1 MNAMHQNPVYDY
13 IPSPDQRGPKP
24 AHHRVVIVGA
34 GPVGLA
40 CAADLALHGIHTI
53 LLDDNNTV
61 SVGSR
66 GICHAKRTLEILDRL
81 GCGDE
86 IADRGVQWN
95 VGRVYLQNRELY
107 SFDLQPESGH
117 KRPAFVN
124 LPQYYVEEALVNR
137 VQALRHTHLRWK
149 NKVTSVKNFPDHV
162 ELQINTPDGN
172 YSITCDWLIACDGA
186 RSPIRDNLGLSF
198 KGQVFED
205 RFLIADVIMQADFPS
220 ERRFWFDPPFHPGQS
235 ALLHKQ
241 PDNLWRIDFQLGRD
255 ADTELEKQP
264 ERVIPR
270 IKAMLG
276 NDVAFELEW
285 VSVYTFQCR
294 RMEKF
299 RHGRILFAG
308 DSAHQVS
315 PFGARG
321 GNGGMQDA
329 DNLGWKLS
337 LVLNK
342 KSPPSMLDTYHEE
355 RSYAADENILNST
368 RSTDFLSPQSKISQV
383 FRDATLELAEKNAF
397 ARKLVNSGRLSMPA
411 TYSLSRLNTPD
422 TGSYRCALTPGMP
435 AADAPAILNGKKTW
449 LIDLLHSGFTGL
461 FFCGRHGLLEE
472 EVKILHALLIQPIPI
487 AAIIVAP
494 RSPMTKFQAPSRTQ
508 LIEDP
513 EGLIAQRYDGKPGT
527 YYLFRSD
534 QHICARWRTLD
545 SHEILHALARATG
558 NG

>member
-1 MNAMHQNPVYDY
+1 MHSTRQHPVFDY
-13 IPSPDQRGPKP
+13 VASRDQQESTP

-40 CAADLALHGIHTI
+40 CAADLALHGIHAV

-95 VGRVYLQNRELY
+95 VGRVYLRERELY
-107 SFDLQPESGH
+107 QFNLQPESGY

-124 LPQYYVEEALVNR
+124 LPQYDLEAALVKR
-137 VQALRHTHLRWK
+137 VQALAHTDLRWK
-149 NKVTSVKNFPDHV
+149 NKVTAVKSFPDRVDVHI
-162 ELQINTPDGN
+162 ETPDGN
-172 YSITCDWLIACDGA
+172 YSLTCDYLIACDGA
-186 RSPIRDNLGLSF
+186 RSLVRESLGQTF

-205 RFLIADVIMQADFPS
+205 HFLIADVFMQADFPS

-255 ADTELEKQP
+255 ADAELEKRP

-276 NDVAFELEW
+276 DSVPFELEW

-342 KSPPSMLDTYHEE
+342 KAPAGLLDTYHEE
-355 RSYAADENILNST
+355 RSYAADENIRNST
-368 RSTDFLSPQSKISQV
+368 RSTDFLSPQSKISKI
-383 FRDATLELAEKNAF
+383 FRDATLELAEHHAF
-397 ARKLVNSGRLSMPA
+397 ARTLVNSGRLSVPA
-411 TYSLSRLNTPD
+411 AYALSRLNSPD
-422 TGSYRCALTPGMP
+422 SGPFKCTLTPGMP
-435 AADAPAILNGKKTW
+435 AADAPATLNGKNAW
-449 LIDLLHSGFTGL
+449 LLDLLQHGFCGL
-461 FFCGRHGLLEE
+461 FFAGRHGLTEE
-472 EVKILHALLIQPIPI
+472 EVKTLHALLIQPVPI
-487 AAIIVAP
+487 AAVIVAP
-494 RSPMTKFQAPSRTQ
+494 TLAHSKFQAPSRTH
-508 LIEDP
+508 LVEDP
-513 EGLIAQRYDGKPGT
+513 EGLIAKRYDGKPGT
-527 YYLFRSD
+527 YYLFRPD
-534 QHICARWRTLD
+534 QHICARWRKLD
-545 SHEILHALARATG
+545 SGEILHALARATC

>member
-1 MNAMHQNPVYDY
+1 MHKKPIFDY
-13 IPSPDQRGPKP
+13 TPSSDQRTSKP

-40 CAADLALHGIHTI
+40 MAADLALHGIQTV

-86 IADRGVQWN
+86 IADKGVQWH
-95 VGRVYLQNRELY
+95 VGRVYLRERELY

-137 VQALRHTHLRWK
+137 VNNSQKTDLRWK
-149 NKVTSVKNFPDHV
+149 NRVTAVKNFTDHV
-162 ELQINTPDGN
+162 ELQINTPDGD
-172 YSITCDWLIACDGA
+172 YTITCDYLIACDGA
-186 RSPIRDNLGLSF
+186 RSAIRESLGLTF

-205 RFLIADVIMQADFPS
+205 HFLIADVIMQADFPS

-255 ADTELEKQP
+255 ADAEVEKQP

-276 NDVAFELEW
+276 NDVPFELEW
-285 VSVYTFQCR
+285 VSIYTFQCR

-329 DNLGWKLS
+329 DNLGWKLP

-342 KSPPSMLDTYHEE
+342 KAPPTLLDTYDEE

-368 RSTDFLSPQSKISQV
+368 RSTDFLSPQNKISQV
-383 FRDATLELAEKNAF
+383 FRDATLELAEENAF
-397 ARKLVNSGRLSMPA
+397 ARKLVNSGRLSVPA
-411 TYSLSRLNTPD
+411 TYSLSRLNTSD
-422 TGSYRCALTPGMP
+422 TGPFKCALTPGMP
-435 AADAPAILNGKKTW
+435 AADAPVILNGEKAW
-449 LIDLLHSGFTGL
+449 LIDLLQNSFTGL
-461 FFCGRHGLLEE
+461 FFCGRHGLLED
-472 EVKILHALLIQPIPI
+472 EVKTLHALLIQPIPI

-494 RSPMTKFQAPSRTQ
+494 PSPHTQFQAPSNTQ

-513 EGLIAQRYDGKPGT
+513 QGLIAQRYDGKPGT
-527 YYLFRSD
+527 YYLFRPD

-545 SHEILHALARATG
+545 SHEILHALARATC

>member
-1 MNAMHQNPVYDY
+1 MHKKPVFDFV
-13 IPSPDQRGPKP
+13 PSPEQRANKP

-34 GPVGLA
+34 GPVGLV
-40 CAADLALHGIHTI
+40 CAADLALHGIQTV

-86 IADRGVQWN
+86 IADKGVQWN
-95 VGRVYLQNRELY
+95 VGRVYRGERELY

-124 LPQYYVEEALVNR
+124 LPQYSVEEALVNR
-137 VQALRHTHLRWK
+137 VNDLQKTGLRWK

-162 ELQINTPDGN
+162 ELQIETPDGI
-172 YSITCDWLIACDGA
+172 YSITCDYLIACDGA
-186 RSPIRDNLGLSF
+186 RSPIRDSLGLSF

-255 ADTELEKQP
+255 ADAALEKQP

-276 NDVAFELEW
+276 ADVPFELEW

-321 GNGGMQDA
+321 GNGGVQDA
-329 DNLGWKLS
+329 DNLAWKLS

-342 KSPPSMLDTYHEE
+342 KAPSNLLDTYHEE
-355 RSYAADENILNST
+355 RSYAADENILHST

-383 FRDATLELAEKNAF
+383 FRDATLELAEQNPF
-397 ARKLVNSGRLSMPA
+397 ARKLVNSGRLSVPA

-422 TGSYRCALTPGMP
+422 SGPFKCTLTPGMP
-435 AADAPAILNGKKTW
+435 AADALIMLNGKSAW
-449 LIDLLHSGFTGL
+449 LIDLLPSGFTGL
-461 FFCGRHGLLEE
+461 FFCGRHGLLED
-472 EVKILHALLIQPIPI
+472 EVKTLHALLIQPIPI

-494 RSPMTKFQAPSRTQ
+494 PSPSTKFQAPSRTL
-508 LIEDP
+508 LIDDP

-527 YYLFRSD
+527 YYLFRPD
-534 QHICARWRTLD
+534 QHICARWRKLD
-545 SHEILHALARATG
+545 SHEILHAQARATC

>member
-1 MNAMHQNPVYDY
+1 MPSAHQNPVFDY
-13 IPSPDQRGPKP
+13 VPSPDLYAKNP
-24 AHHRVVIVGA
+24 AHHRVIIVGA

-40 CAADLALHGIHTI
+40 CAADLALHGIETV

-81 GCGDE
+81 GCGDVV
-86 IADRGVQWN
+86 ADKGVQWN
-95 VGRVYLQNRELY
+95 VGRVYLGERELY
-107 SFDLQPESGH
+107 SFDLQPETGH

-124 LPQYYVEEALVNR
+124 LPQYFVEEALVNR
-137 VQALRHTHLRWK
+137 VNNLQKTDLRWK
-149 NKVTSVKNFPDHV
+149 NKVISVKNFPYHV
-162 ELQINTPDGN
+162 ELEIETPDGK

-186 RSPIRDNLGLSF
+186 RSMIRESLGLSF

-220 ERRFWFDPPFHPGQS
+220 ERRFWFDPTFHPGQS

-241 PDNLWRIDFQLGRD
+241 PYNLWRIDFQLGRD
-255 ADTELEKQP
+255 ADPELEKQP

-276 NDVAFELEW
+276 DDVPFELEW

-294 RMEKF
+294 RMKKF

-321 GNGGMQDA
+321 GNGGVQDA
-329 DNLGWKLS
+329 DNLAWKLS

-342 KSPPSMLDTYHEE
+342 KAPPNLLDTYHEE
-355 RSYAADENILNST
+355 RSFAADENILNST

-383 FRDATLELAEKNAF
+383 FRDATLELAEHHPF
-397 ARKLVNSGRLSMPA
+397 ARKLVNSGRLSVPA
-411 TYSLSRLNTPD
+411 IYSETMLNTGDSAPFKC
-422 TGSYRCALTPGMP
+422 TLAPGMP
-435 AADAPAILNGKKTW
+435 AVDAPIMLDGRKTW
-449 LIDLLHSGFTGL
+449 LMDLLHGGFTGL
-461 FFCGRHGLLEE
+461 FFCGRHGLSEE
-472 EVKILHALLIQPIPI
+472 EVKTLHALMIQPIPI

-494 RSPMTKFQAPSRTQ
+494 PSPHTKFQAPSRTR

-527 YYLFRSD
+527 YYLFRPD
-534 QHICARWRTLD
+534 QHICARWRKLD
-545 SHEILHALARATG
+545 SQEILHAQARATC